1 MFVFFISG
9 HHPRIFQGFS
19 LDTPIFR
26 NVPNFGGKKMFVA
39 GCPINNVDHHEVGQT
54 MIEKLPIVMILSF
67 LLKKNILT
75 ILDKGGGWDAF
86 QNSHLYLLQKHQNE
100 LLDLFFKS
108 FWSNQNLKIKT
119 RIFFELHPY
128 RKKKLIVELLN
139 EKKVGLA
146 HMDDC
151 FFSF

>member
-26 NVPNFGGKKMFVA
+26 NVLNFGGKKMFVA

-75 ILDKGGGWDAF
+75 ILDQGAV
-86 QNSHLYLLQKHQNE
+86 NTPLVIPI
-100 LLDLFFKS
+100 
-108 FWSNQNLKIKT
+108 SN
-119 RIFFELHPY
+119 FD
-128 RKKKLIVELLN
+128 RKKRN
-139 EKKVGLA
+139 N
-146 HMDDC
+146 
-151 FFSF
+151 